1 MSQEQM
7 EIGDY
12 AIHGEEPYT
21 FAHYNI
27 KHPTPPLMRRRTT
40 KKGDEETQ
48 KDQGV
53 LMGKDP
59 AITVDRA
66 PSSGDSIKEMPEK
79 GTSTGAST
87 GAVHTQ

>member
-1 MSQEQM
+1 M

-27 KHPTPPLMRRRTT
+27 KHPTPLLMRRRTT
-40 KKGDEETQ
+40 KKGDEEGQ
-48 KDQGV
+48 KGGV

-59 AITVDRA
+59 AVTIDKA
-66 PSSGDSIKEMPEK
+66 PSSGDSIKEMPSDK
-79 GTSTGAST
+79 GVTTGAT
-87 GAVHTQ
+87 HTQ